1 MPLSYIPRGPDYI
14 PPPGSNQAVTRLET
28 PLADYL
34 PLHPTSNNIPL
45 RSWNRPLTLPPE
57 DPSLSLCARHR
68 LMNLQPSDFG
78 PRRYSKELPPE
89 WYLGTYNEI
98 AERGKWC
105 KLCWL
110 VAQGC
115 EGVVRRDECD
125 VVVSWVGDCRF
136 RRKGEKTETETEIWE
151 TLALRVRSVMIGRV
165 PPFTPFDIVPL
176 ADNGRELWTGRRMKE
191 GGQIDIERVRE
202 WLRCCGSWHGGECS
216 HILKQQQQ
224 SEDPKGAMFDPF
236 IRLIDLGES
245 CLVEKKEL
253 VPYVALSYVWGRVK
267 VFKTLEENIDQLKTP
282 GGVEKRRSEF
292 PRSIQDAMTFAQ
304 NLGYRYIWI
313 DSICIIQ
320 DDDTE
325 AYTNHDKKHQIGQM
339 GKIYQYADLTVVA
352 ASGED
357 ANAGLPGVESGTA
370 REHKQKVVEL
380 SDGFR
385 VMNRSIAWPDALLR
399 TTWEERGWTY
409 QERILSLRYMYF
421 VDGTVHFQCQRATW
435 SEDFAAE
442 SPDLEL
448 SAADQV
454 VQFSHIPSEVPPAVE
469 LRPNLKFQLKRY
481 PELVGQYT
489 CRNMT
494 FITDRVNGIQGI
506 LNVIRD
512 HFFSEDVE
520 FVHGMPTGKLLHPGL
535 LWRPRLEPK
544 RIQMDEKTKR
554 PMWPSWSWAGWTIPV
569 YYDYGADFS
578 LANHTGRYQAD
589 ITLSPSD
596 PYFLHLTARVGRFRL
611 MIEDRG
617 NEDAVPPLPRVRP
630 TRLTR
635 YAITHATNPDEERDD
650 EWIGSIWLT
659 WSYRRKFVEHQ
670 LKLISRV
677 TQEFIILSD
686 AEKGFEREELVQ
698 AATAERREVVNVM
711 MIERREGMGADG
723 RVRIERAGVGRMYK
737 DVWERVEERWER
749 FELG

>member
-1 MPLSYIPRGPDYI
+1 
-14 PPPGSNQAVTRLET
+14 
-28 PLADYL
+28 
-34 PLHPTSNNIPL
+34 
-45 RSWNRPLTLPPE
+45 
-57 DPSLSLCARHR
+57 
-68 LMNLQPSDFG
+68 MNLKLSDFG
-78 PRRYSKELPPE
+78 PRPFSLELPPE
-89 WYLGTYNEI
+89 WYLGTYDEV
-98 AERGKWC
+98 AARGEWC

-110 VAQGC
+110 VKEGC
-115 EGVVRRDECD
+115 DDIAWGDECD
-125 VVVSWVGDCRF
+125 VVMTWVGDVRF
-136 RRKGEKTETETEIWE
+136 KKPAPVKGGESDEKYGVDGGGEEDMGEGTWE
-151 TLALRVRSVMIGRV
+151 TLALRVRSVMIGRM

-176 ADNGRELWTGRRMKE
+176 SQKGGLWKGRRMKE
-191 GGQIDIERVRE
+191 GGQIDVETVRT

-216 HILKQQQQ
+216 HWAKQQQQ
-224 SEDPKGAMFDPF
+224 DVKGEGVVAMFEPF
-236 IRLIDLGES
+236 IRLIDLEEK
-245 CLVEKKEL
+245 CLVERGDL
-253 VPYVALSYVWGRVK
+253 VQYVALSYVWGRVK
-267 VFKTLEENIDQLKTP
+267 VFKTLEVDIDNLKIP
-282 GGVEKRRSEF
+282 GGVEKRWSEF
-292 PRSIQDAMTFAQ
+292 PRSIQDAMTLAKR
-304 NLGYRYIWI
+304 LGYRYIWI

-320 DDDTE
+320 DDDTDT
-325 AYTNHDKKHQIGQM
+325 YTNLDKRHQIGQM
-339 GKIYQYADLTVVA
+339 GKIYQYADLTIVA

-357 ANAGLPGVESGTA
+357 ANAGLPGVEPGT
-370 REHKQKVVEL
+370 REHKQKEVKI
-380 SDGFR
+380 SDDLT

-454 VQFSHIPSEVPPAVE
+454 VNFSHIPSEVPPPVE

-494 FITDRVNGIQGI
+494 YIIDRVNGIQGI
-506 LNVIRD
+506 LNVIKD
-512 HFFSEDVE
+512 HFFSHDVE
-520 FVHGMPTGKLLHPGL
+520 FVHGMPTGALLHPGL

-544 RIQMDEKTKR
+544 RIHIDEKKER
-554 PMWPSWSWAGWTIPV
+554 PLWPSWSWAGWTIPV

-578 LANHTGRYQAD
+578 ADNSTGGYQAD
-589 ITLSPSD
+589 ITLAPD

-617 NEDAVPPLPRVRP
+617 NEDAVPSLPRVRP

-659 WSYRRKFVEHQ
+659 WAYRRKFVEHQ

-686 AEKGFEREELVQ
+686 ADKFEREELVQ
-698 AATAERREVVNVM
+698 AATAEKRAVVNVM
-711 MIERREGMGADG
+711 MIERKEDLGTDG
-723 RVRIERAGVGRMYK
+723 RVRIERAGVGRMYR
-737 DVWERVEERWER
+737 DVWDRVEEKWER
-749 FELG
+749 FEMG